1 MRILG
6 AGDNVVD
13 RYLEIGRM
21 FPGGNALNVAV
32 AARRAGAEAA
42 YLGVVGDD
50 FAGRVVL
57 QALRDEGVEATR
69 VRIANGPN
77 AYAEVEIVDGN
88 RVFVGGDETIS
99 RFRMTPDDL
108 AYAATFDLIHT
119 DDCGFLEEQLPE
131 IAALGRPVSFDFSSH
146 RSEAYV
152 EPLLPHVTVACF
164 SASDL
169 DDDDAVALLRRA
181 VSQGPRLA
189 LATRGSADVLLTDGS
204 ITWRQPVVRGPVVDT
219 LGAGDSFIGRFLAG
233 YLSGDAMPDA
243 LLAAAVAASATCGSY
258 GAFGHGSP
266 FAPEEEEALHG
277 LDAVGG

>member
-32 AARRAGAEAA
+32 AARRAGLEAA
-42 YLGVVGDD
+42 YVGVLGDD
-50 FAGRVVL
+50 LAGRVVL
-57 QALRDEGVEATR
+57 QALHDEGVETTR
-69 VRIANGPN
+69 VRIAHGPN
-77 AYAEVEIVDGN
+77 AFAEVEVVDGN

-108 AYAATFDLIHT
+108 AYAAGFDLIHT
-119 DDCGFLEEQLPE
+119 DDCGFLEDQLPE
-131 IAALGRPVSFDFSSH
+131 IAALGRPVSFDVSGH
-146 RSEAYV
+146 RSAAYV

-164 SASDL
+164 SAGDL
-169 DDDDAVALLRRA
+169 DDDAALALLRRA
-181 VSQGPRLA
+181 LSQGPRLA

-204 ITWRQPVVRGPVVDT
+204 RTWRQPVVRGPVVDT
-219 LGAGDSFIGRFLAG
+219 LGAGDSFIGRFLVGYIAG
-233 YLSGDAMPDA
+233 DSMPDA
-243 LLAAAVAASATCGSY
+243 LLAAAVAASATCGHY

-266 FAPEEEEALHG
+266 FAPEGEEALHG